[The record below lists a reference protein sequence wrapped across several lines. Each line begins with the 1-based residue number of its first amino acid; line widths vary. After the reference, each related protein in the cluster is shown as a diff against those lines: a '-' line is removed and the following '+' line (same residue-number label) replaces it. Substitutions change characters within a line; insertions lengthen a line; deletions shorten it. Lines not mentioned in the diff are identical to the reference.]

1 MKYVIFM
8 EPKEPY
14 EESMKKTVEIEKKR
28 IEKGDT
34 FSAQGESIAQY
45 RLLSEP
51 KGFSI
56 VETDDVSKVYKWAA
70 AYGSVIKFKISPILT
85 REEYEK
91 ATQ

>member
-14 EESMKKTVEIEKKR
+14 EENMKKWLEIEKKR
-28 IEKGDT
+28 QEKGET
-34 FSAQGESIAQY
+34 WSAQKESLAQY
-45 RLLSEP
+45 YLLSEQ
-51 KGFSI
+51 KGFMI
-56 VETDDVSKVYKWAA
+56 VDTDDVSKVWKWAA
-70 AYGSVIKFKISPILT
+70 AYGPVMKYKISPIVT